1 MMIDAKEY
9 EINIRNK
16 TQKNTKTNLT
26 RLISDQVPM
35 EEIAQWY
42 WQDDRDETAYNLNQ
56 NKQIEKAFRKNII
69 KFEISMKKHINDMD
83 QMYAFDFQQMVQINE
98 STIYKR
104 KISRKLIKQQ
114 VEIISEDDFSDLGK
128 ENFLELV
135 DFKIWLRGR
144 QEDINKAKAEINKR
158 LTNIRTER
166 LNDCTL
172 KEFDRNTLISN
183 GFEFINES
191 KMVKFGVE
199 IKEENSGLVL
209 SGLDFGTIKSIKEH
223 C

>member
-1 MMIDAKEY
+1 M
-9 EINIRNK
+9 
-16 TQKNTKTNLT
+16 
-26 RLISDQVPM
+26 V
-35 EEIAQWY
+35 EIAQWY
-42 WQDDRDETAYNLNQ
+42 WQDDGGETAYNLSQNQ
-56 NKQIEKAFRKNII
+56 QIEKAFIENK
-69 KFEISMKKHINDMD
+69 KDFKLSMKKHINDMD

-98 STIYKR
+98 STGYKR
-104 KISRKLIKQQ
+104 TISRKLIKQQ

-172 KEFDRNTLISN
+172 KEFDRNTLISS
-183 GFEFINES
+183 GLKFINDC

-209 SGLDFGTIKSIKEH
+209 SGLDFGAIKSIKEERVVNIADKENSS
-223 C
+223 